1 MLRNRR
7 QFAQFGAAA
16 LTAALAEARL
26 ARAQGD
32 DLPPN
37 VFISPSGQ
45 PFRAPMS
52 SPYPVVNWFRQ
63 ANKKGD
69 GQLTHVEFVADA
81 AAFFDV
87 LDRSHQ
93 GVLEPYDIEVY
104 ERRIAPEVLGYRVN
118 VTASAHVRQLW
129 RAQYAPSTP
138 YGGPGGSMGDPGTP
152 QGDYDHEQ
160 ENNQGRSPQL
170 EDESGLG
177 AGPYSFFAAPE
188 PVTEAD
194 TDLRGFVKKANFL
207 QLADRH
213 FSELDTGS
221 RGFLTLDEL
230 PKTKVQELLERAHR
244 RRM

>member
-7 QFAQFGAAA
+7 QFAYGI
-16 LTAALAEARL
+16 AALAAGLGGARL
-26 ARAQGD
+26 ARAQDG

-37 VFISPSGQ
+37 VFISPCGQ

-52 SPYPVVNWFRQ
+52 APYPVVDWFKQ

-69 GQLTHVEFVADA
+69 GQLTHAEFVADA
-81 AAFFDV
+81 AAFFDI

-104 ERRIAPEVLGYRVN
+104 EHRVAPEVLGYRVD
-118 VTASAHVRQLW
+118 VTASADVRKLW
-129 RAQYAPSTP
+129 RAQYAPNVP

-152 QGDYDHEQ
+152 QGDYDHEE
-160 ENNQGRSPQL
+160 ENKEGRGPQL

-194 TDLRGFVKKANFL
+194 TDLRGFVKKADFL
-207 QLADRH
+207 RLADRH
-213 FSELDTGS
+213 FGELDAGA
-221 RGFLTLDEL
+221 RGFLTLDKL
-230 PKTKVQELLERAHR
+230 PKTKVQQLLERPQR
-244 RRM
+244 RRS